1 MKKGEKVIRDEKK
14 VRMGGMIRV
23 LTPFDFDAIREQPK
37 IYERKFLL
45 DLMLHTGM
53 RYVELQ
59 RFVKN
64 VNSNNDVKWFDPE
77 RKLIT
82 LPSFA
87 TKTGKSR
94 VVLLTPNFTTQ
105 LLQYIEIKGEIDIIA
120 YQSMDDNLKRWA
132 KKAEIKDPSIIAVKT
147 FRKTWESWLV
157 TADKNVLK
165 ILKSQGHT
173 NSTALEHYITIG
185 FTPEEIAEIVK
196 RTEGWG
202 E

>member
-1 MKKGEKVIRDEKK
+1 
-14 VRMGGMIRV
+14 MGGMIRV
-23 LTPFDFDAIREQPK
+23 LTPFDFDAIHEQPK

-196 RTEGWG
+196 RTDGWG